1 MKHDSLSS
9 EKIAEALSYLYY
21 DDREEWYIAAFAI
34 KSELGES
41 GFDIW
46 LNWSKGYEGF
56 KIADAN
62 AVWRSTGYG
71 KVTIGTLIHMAMQ
84 RGFKLGESQ
93 PLSKHALKQRAENR
107 RIAQENAEV
116 KEKRK
121 KENQFKKA
129 ITARNIFDSLE
140 PVFTHPYLE
149 KKDILA
155 HGVKS
160 GEWTYKLEDG
170 SLYTEKNALIIPM
183 YADGEIVSLQAIMP
197 CGAKHFM
204 AGAQKSGTYFRFG
217 DDQDSS
223 FSGEVILCEG
233 FATGA
238 TIQEGTQCLTFAAF
252 DAGNLLNVG
261 KFLREKY
268 PFARITIAADND
280 QYKRK
285 NAGVAAAQKVAC
297 EIDADIILPIFKDL
311 RGNPTDFN
319 DLYMQ
324 EGYSPI
330 THLVCD
336 KARLYTAKPK
346 SGILK
351 LSAFD
356 LEYIEDAEKVFN
368 ESDSEIL
375 VARAALVMAMRL
387 SKEVPAFMT
396 LEQIR
401 AYLDHPLL
409 SPETHLSIMCRVQ
422 WSIFSRK
429 RIALSAIKPER
440 WSNKH
445 DYVCVH
451 DLNEFTPTNPVTLV
465 SAPMGSGKTKK
476 VIKPFSQRSKLFMA
490 IAHRRS
496 LISDLS
502 KELGIESYDD
512 VKTQE
517 QGDYVEKMAICL
529 PSTQASVYSRFVH
542 EMPAVAIDE
551 ISQNI
556 RFTSS
561 KECRVAGAGQ
571 DAIFSGL
578 QRIISC
584 ADQVIA
590 CDASIDQTTLTFFEK
605 SRPDERFTIVEQP
618 PTNTDRSCFLYD
630 DRADFLAKI
639 DEELQSGGKVWLAVE
654 SAEKA
659 EVLSEI
665 YGNKFNSIT
674 ITARNSKTKK
684 IKDFL
689 DNIEEESKKY
699 DIVIASPAISSGVSV
714 EHRDG
719 HHFTMIAGMASGHSI
734 CFSDF
739 AQMLGRVRYVKDYHI
754 FLQKNNKRNE
764 FVNAQSIIN
773 GLRQAANIE
782 GEQYR
787 ETSYSHF
794 KAHIDVTE
802 EVYRSDFANGLVWF
816 LEYFCFEIK
825 KGGMSSGDYSLS
837 ELMKEVSG
845 EAKKK
850 YREDIISAK
859 KISKERADVLG
870 QMQSLDDEQFFQL
883 LAFKLRMSFNF
894 PISHEITEQD
904 IDFFESMPT
913 VDRFAAY
920 MGLSHGKDEFD
931 LNISL
936 RRFEKARIKACEIIF
951 KDIDLTKITS
961 SDCDRMIKR
970 VSANENR
977 FLLAS
982 LKLVPSAYGQW
993 LEDKK
998 GKLKGY
1004 PIPSKT
1010 AKPVAAI
1017 LEKFG
1022 LSWSRSSQRV
1032 DGKVVNCY
1040 KVNQDKMDLV
1050 KYYAEQRF
1058 KKKEELVQ
1066 NEIEIENPEVT
1077 AIRKR
1082 IMGR

>member
-9 EKIAEALSYLYY
+9 EKIAEALSYLDYS
-21 DDREEWYIAAFAI
+21 DREEWYIAAFAI

-41 GFDIW
+41 GFDMW
-46 LNWSKGYEGF
+46 ADWSRGYDGF
-56 KIADAN
+56 KVADAK
-62 AVWRSTGYG
+62 AVWKSTGHG

-93 PLSKHALKQRAENR
+93 PISKHVQKQRDENR
-107 RIAQENAEV
+107 RFAQEQAEIE
-116 KEKRK
+116 EKRK
-121 KENQFKKA
+121 KESQFKKA
-129 ITARNIFDSLE
+129 ITARNIFESLD

-149 KKDILA
+149 RKDILA
-155 HGVKS
+155 HGIKS
-160 GEWTYKLEDG
+160 GEWTYKLESG
-170 SLYTEKNALIIPM
+170 ELYTEKNALIIPM
-183 YADGEIVSLQAIMP
+183 YVDSEIVSLQAIMP

-217 DDQDSS
+217 DDQDSN
-223 FSGEVILCEG
+223 FDGEIILCEG

-238 TIQEGTQCLTFAAF
+238 TLQEGTQYLTFAAF
-252 DAGNLLNVG
+252 DAGNLKNVG
-261 KFLREKY
+261 KFLRKKY

-285 NAGVAAAQKVAC
+285 NSGLISAEKTAC
-297 EIDADIILPIFKDL
+297 EIDADIILPVFKDL
-311 RGNPTDFN
+311 SGHPTDFN

-330 THLVCD
+330 THLMCD
-336 KARLYTAKPK
+336 KARIYTAK
-346 SGILK
+346 SREGILK
-351 LSAFD
+351 LSSFD

-368 ESDSEIL
+368 ESDSEIN
-375 VARAALVMAMRL
+375 VARAGLVMAMRL
-387 SKEVPAFMT
+387 SREVPAFRT
-396 LEQIR
+396 IESIR
-401 AYLDHPLL
+401 SYLDHPLI

-422 WSIFSRK
+422 WAIFSRK
-429 RIALSAIKPER
+429 RIAMTSIKPES

-445 DYVCVH
+445 DHVCVTT
-451 DLNEFTPTNPVTLV
+451 LEGYVPTNPITLV
-465 SAPMGSGKTKK
+465 SAPMGSGKTKR

-490 IAHRRS
+490 VAHRRS

-502 KELGIESYDD
+502 KELDIKSYDD

-517 QGDYVEKMAICL
+517 QGDFVEKMAICL
-529 PSTQASVYSRFVH
+529 PSTQASVYAKFVH
-542 EMPAVAIDE
+542 EIPAVAIDE

-578 QRIISC
+578 QRIISD
-584 ADQVIA
+584 AEQVIA

-618 PTNTDRSCFLYD
+618 PINTGRSCHLYD

-639 DEELQSGGKVWLAVE
+639 DEELQNGGKVWLAVE

-659 EVLSEI
+659 EVLAEI
-665 YGNKFNSIT
+665 YGKKFKSIT

-689 DNIEEESKKY
+689 DNIEEESKSY

-764 FVNAQSIIN
+764 FVNAQSIIR
-773 GLRQAANIE
+773 GLRQAATIE
-782 GEQYR
+782 GDQYR
-787 ETSYSHF
+787 ETGYSHF
-794 KAHIDVTE
+794 KAHIEATE
-802 EVYRSDFANGLVWF
+802 EIYRSDFANGLVWF
-816 LEYFCFEIK
+816 LEYFCFETK
-825 KGGMSSGDYSLS
+825 KGGMSNGDYTLS
-837 ELMKEVSG
+837 DLMKEVSDA
-845 EAKKK
+845 AKQK

-870 QMQSLDDEQFFQL
+870 KMQSLDDDQFFEL
-883 LAFKLRMSFNF
+883 LAFKLRASFNF
-894 PISHEITEQD
+894 PITHDIVEQD
-904 IDFFESMPT
+904 IDFFEKMAT

-920 MGLSHGKDEFD
+920 MGLSHEKDEAD

-951 KDIDLTKITS
+951 DGVDLSKITPQ
-961 SDCDRMIKR
+961 DCDKMIER
-970 VSANENR
+970 VSATENR

-998 GKLKGY
+998 GQLKTY

-1010 AKPVAAI
+1010 AKPVSAI

-1040 KVNQDKMDLV
+1040 KVNTDTMALV
-1050 KYYAEQRF
+1050 SFYAEQRF
-1058 KKKEELVQ
+1058 KKKEEATQ
-1066 NEIEIENPEVT
+1066 NALPIEHPEVT
-1077 AIRKR
+1077 AIRNR
-1082 IMGR
+1082 ILGR